1 MKKGSL
7 LLPEN
12 DLQLKTKTIRKSFFN
27 ANDKNEVAKSINNNT
42 AKVDKIAKAFTA
54 GTGITPE
61 TQPDGAAYRLES
73 LDPTL
78 NISTWGDMD
87 YTIYKD
93 LYRQPV
99 NQTVQKYTVYYSH
112 GRTGH
117 QMFQTEIAK
126 LSSNEP
132 RARQK
137 TVNVKFLVDTKGSS
151 FAMQWANT
159 TVDTNTLLEIS
170 GVNNIAKAIEYATF
184 YGDSD
189 LAAQDGE
196 GLEFDGLEKLM
207 DEHNKID
214 MRGTSLTPQ
223 ALNLAAV
230 KIGQGFGI
238 ATDAYMPIGVKAD
251 FVNEHL
257 AAQRILQPNSAGN
270 GMQVGFDVARFISAR
285 GNINLHG
292 STIMDLDKKLDLD
305 QVPDQNAPAAPKVT
319 TKVNTGTEGKFLAD
333 DKKDKNGNVVLNKEV
348 GTDVKYRVVAVGN
361 KDSLPSD
368 VVTAHIANATDTV
381 ELTIQPNRLVASLP
395 DYIAVYKQS
404 DVPGDDQFWLVGR
417 VAISKMQGDSIKFV
431 DDGSTIPGTGDVFV
445 LENKPETV
453 RYLEFSNGILKFPL
467 AITTTA
473 TNFALIWYGC
483 LQVTFP
489 KRIVLLKNVLYNSNA
504 SSIPSSVIEG

>member
-1 MKKGSL
+1 MYIL
-7 LLPEN
+7 TE
-12 DLQLKTKTIRKSFFN
+12 QLKAKTVRKSYFT
-27 ANDKNEVAKSINNNT
+27 ANSKLAKSINDNSNHY
-42 AKVDKIAKAFTA
+42 DQISKAFEA
-54 GTGITPE
+54 GTGITPA

-117 QMFQTEIAK
+117 QMFQPEIAK

-132 RARQK
+132 KARQK

-189 LAAQDGE
+189 LAQQDGE

-207 DEHNKID
+207 DEHNKVD

-230 KIGQGFGI
+230 KIGRGFGV
-238 ATDAYMPIGVKAD
+238 ATDAYMPVNIKAD
-251 FVNEHL
+251 FINEHL
-257 AAQRILQPNSAGN
+257 GAQRILQPNTAGN
-270 GMQVGFDVARFISAR
+270 GMQVGFDITRFISAR
-285 GNINLHG
+285 GSINLHG

-305 QVPDQNAPAAPKVT
+305 STPDENAPAAPQLAASVA
-319 TKVNTGTEGKFLAD
+319 TGTDGKFLAD
-333 DKKDKNGNVVLNKEV
+333 DRKDQNGNVVLSKEV
-348 GTDVKYRVVAVGN
+348 GKALNYRVVAVGTH
-361 KDSLPSD
+361 DSLPSD
-368 VVTAHIANATDTV
+368 VVTATPANATDSV
-381 ELTIQPNRLVASLP
+381 KLTITLNRLVSAIP
-395 DYIAVYKQS
+395 DYVAIYRQS
-404 DVPGDDQFWLVGR
+404 DVPGDDDFWLVGR
-417 VAISKMQGDSIKFV
+417 VAISKLQNGTIEFV
-431 DDGSTIPGTGDVFV
+431 DNNDTIPGTGDVFV
-445 LENKPETV
+445 IENKPETV
-453 RYLEFSNGILKFPL
+453 RYLEFAPLMRFPL

-473 TNFALIWYGC
+473 TNFAMIWYGA
-483 LQVTFP
+483 LQLTYP
-489 KRIVLLKNVLYNSNA
+489 KRCVQLHNTLYNSNA
-504 SSIPSSVIEG
+504 SSIPASITEG

>member
-1 MKKGSL
+1 MYIL
-7 LLPEN
+7 TE
-12 DLQLKTKTIRKSFFN
+12 QLKAKTVRKSFFQS
-27 ANDKNEVAKSINNNT
+27 KEGIAKSINENT
-42 AKVDKIAKAFTA
+42 NHLDTIKKAFEA
-54 GTGITPE
+54 GTGITPA

-93 LYRQPV
+93 LYKQPV

-117 QMFQTEIAK
+117 QMFQPEIAK

-132 RARQK
+132 KARQK

-170 GVNNIAKAIEYATF
+170 GINNIAKAIEYATF

-207 DEHNKID
+207 DEHNKVD

-230 KIGQGFGI
+230 KIGRGFGV
-238 ATDAYMPIGVKAD
+238 ATDAYMPVNIKAD
-251 FVNEHL
+251 FINEHL
-257 AAQRILQPNSAGN
+257 GAQRILQPNTAGN
-270 GMQVGFDVARFISAR
+270 GMQVGFDIQRFISAR
-285 GNINLHG
+285 GDIQLHG

-305 QVPDQNAPAAPKVT
+305 ATPDENAPAAPKAEATVA
-319 TKVNTGTEGKFLAD
+319 TGTDGKFLAE

-348 GTDVKYRVVAVGN
+348 GKDLKYRVVAVGTH
-361 KDSLPSD
+361 DSIPSD
-368 VVTAHIANATDTV
+368 VVTAKPANATDTV
-381 ELTIQPNRLVASLP
+381 TIKVTLNRLVSSIP
-395 DYIAVYKQS
+395 DYVAIYRAS
-404 DVPGDDQFWLVGR
+404 DVPGEEDFWLVGR
-417 VAISKMQGDSIKFV
+417 VPVSKMQNGVIEFKDNNDV
-431 DDGSTIPGTGDVFV
+431 IPGTGDVFV
-445 LENKPETV
+445 IENKPETV
-453 RYLEFSNGILKFPL
+453 RYLEFAPIMRFPL
-467 AITTTA
+467 AITSTSV
-473 TNFALIWYGC
+473 NFALLWYGA
-483 LQVTFP
+483 LQLTYP
-489 KRIVLLKNVLYNSNA
+489 KRCVKLSNVLYNSSA
-504 SSIPSSVIEG
+504 SSIPASVVEG

>member
-1 MKKGSL
+1 M
-7 LLPEN
+7 PE
-12 DLQLKTKTIRKSFFN
+12 QTEKSVLKAKTVRKSFFN
-27 ANDKNEVAKSINNNT
+27 ANEDNEVAKSINANSN
-42 AKVDKIAKAFTA
+42 KVDKIAKAFEA

-93 LYRQPV
+93 LYRQPI

-207 DEHNKID
+207 DPHNKID

-230 KIGQGFGI
+230 KIGQGFGV

-257 AAQRILQPNSAGN
+257 GAQRILQPNTAGN
-270 GMQVGFDVARFISAR
+270 GMQVGFDIQRFISAR
-285 GNINLHG
+285 GDIALHG

-319 TKVNTGTEGKFLAD
+319 ANVKTGTDGKFLAE

-348 GTDVKYRVVAVGN
+348 GATLEYRVVAVGN
-361 KDSLPSD
+361 KDSIPSD
-368 VVTAHIANATDTV
+368 VVTATVNNATDTV
-381 ELTIQPNRLVASLP
+381 EIDVQPNRLVASLP
-395 DYIAVYKQS
+395 DYIAVYRKS

-417 VAISKMQGDSIKFV
+417 VAVSKMEGDTIKFV
-431 DDGSTIPGTGDVFV
+431 DDGSKIPGTGDVFV

-453 RYLEFSNGILKFPL
+453 RYLEFAPLLRFPL

-473 TNFALIWYGC
+473 TNFALLWYGA
-483 LQVTFP
+483 LQLTYP
-489 KRIVLLKNVLYNSNA
+489 KRCVQLFNILYNSNA
-504 SSIPSSVIEG
+504 DSIPSSVVEG

>member
-1 MKKGSL
+1 MYIL
-7 LLPEN
+7 TE
-12 DLQLKTKTIRKSFFN
+12 QLKAKTVRKSYFTDN
-27 ANDKNEVAKSINNNT
+27 SEIAKSINDNSNHY
-42 AKVDKIAKAFTA
+42 DQISKAFEA
-54 GTGITPE
+54 GTGITPA

-117 QMFQTEIAK
+117 QMFQPEIAK

-132 RARQK
+132 KARQK

-170 GVNNIAKAIEYATF
+170 GVNTIAKAIEYATF

-189 LAAQDGE
+189 LAQQDGE

-207 DEHNKID
+207 DEHNKVD

-230 KIGQGFGI
+230 KIGRGFGV
-238 ATDAYMPIGVKAD
+238 ATDAYMPVNIKAD
-251 FVNEHL
+251 FINEHL
-257 AAQRILQPNSAGN
+257 GAQRILQPNTAGN
-270 GMQVGFDVARFISAR
+270 GMQVGFDITRFISAR
-285 GNINLHG
+285 GSINLHG

-305 QVPDQNAPAAPKVT
+305 STPDENAPAAPQLKASVA
-319 TKVNTGTEGKFLAD
+319 TGTDGKFLAD
-333 DKKDKNGNVVLNKEV
+333 DRKDKNGNVVLSKEV
-348 GTDVKYRVVAVGN
+348 GKDLKYRVVAVGTH
-361 KDSLPSD
+361 DSLPSD
-368 VVTAHIANATDTV
+368 VVTATPANATDSV
-381 ELTIQPNRLVASLP
+381 KLTITLNRLVSAIP
-395 DYIAVYKQS
+395 DYVAIYRQS
-404 DVPGDDQFWLVGR
+404 DVPGDDDFWLVGR
-417 VAISKMQGDSIKFV
+417 VAISKLQNGTIEFV
-431 DDGSTIPGTGDVFV
+431 DNNDTIPGTGDVFV
-445 LENKPETV
+445 IENKPETV
-453 RYLEFSNGILKFPL
+453 RYLEFAPLMKFPL

-473 TNFALIWYGC
+473 TNFAMIWYGS
-483 LQVTFP
+483 LQLTFP
-489 KRIVLLKNVLYNSNA
+489 RRACLLRNVLYNSNA
-504 SSIPSSVIEG
+504 SSIPASITEG

>member
-1 MKKGSL
+1 M
-7 LLPEN
+7 PTE
-12 DLQLKTKTIRKSFFN
+12 LKAKQPRKSFFN
-27 ANDKNEVAKSINNNT
+27 ADEKTNKIAKSINGNKNKYDT
-42 AKVDKIAKAFTA
+42 ITKAFEA
-54 GTGITPE
+54 GTGITPA

-112 GRTGH
+112 GRSGH
-117 QMFQTEIAK
+117 QMFQPEIAK

-132 RARQK
+132 KARQK

-151 FAMQWANT
+151 FALQWANT
-159 TVDTNTLLEIS
+159 TVDTDTLLEIS

-207 DEHNKID
+207 DDHNKID
-214 MRGTSLTPQ
+214 MHGSSLTPQ

-230 KIGQGFGI
+230 KIGQGFGV

-257 AAQRILQPNSAGN
+257 GAQRILQPNTAGD
-270 GMQVGFDVARFISAR
+270 GMQVGFDIARFISAR

-305 QVPDQNAPAAPKVT
+305 STPDENAPAAPTATATVA
-319 TKVNTGTEGKFLAD
+319 TGTDGKFLAD
-333 DKKDKNGNVVLNKEV
+333 DKKDKDGQAVLNKEV
-348 GTDVKYRVVAVGN
+348 GKALNYRVVAVGN
-361 KDSLPSD
+361 HDSIPSD
-368 VVTAHIANATDTV
+368 VVTATPNNATDTV
-381 ELTIQPNRLVASLP
+381 DIKVTLNRLVSTIP
-395 DYIAVYKQS
+395 DYVAIYRQS
-404 DVPGDDQFWLVGR
+404 DVPGDDTYFLIGR
-417 VAISKMQGDSIKFV
+417 VPVSKLQ
-431 DDGSTIPGTGDVFV
+431 DGVLEFKDNNDVIPGTADVFV
-445 LENKPETV
+445 LENKPNTV
-453 RYLEFSNGILKFPL
+453 RYLEFAPIMKFPL

-473 TNFALIWYGC
+473 TNFAMLWYGA
-483 LQVTFP
+483 LQLTFP
-489 KRIVLLKNVLYNSNA
+489 KRVCLLKNVLYNSNA
-504 SSIPSSVIEG
+504 KSIPELIEG

>member
-1 MKKGSL
+1 M
-7 LLPEN
+7 
-12 DLQLKTKTIRKSFFN
+12 LKTKSVKKSFFTADPVKDSKGN
-27 ANDKNEVAKSINNNT
+27 SVEPIAKSINNNSEQ
-42 AKVDKIAKAFTA
+42 KDKIVKAFTA
-54 GTGITPE
+54 GTGITPA

-207 DEHNKID
+207 DPHNKID
-214 MRGTSLTPQ
+214 LRGGSLTPQ

-230 KIGQGFGI
+230 KIGQGFGV
-238 ATDAYMPIGVKAD
+238 ATDAYMPIGIKAD

-257 AAQRILQPNSAGN
+257 AAQRILQPNPQGS
-270 GMQVGFDVARFISAR
+270 GMQVGMDIQRFISAR
-285 GNINLHG
+285 GSIALHG

-319 TKVNTGTEGKFLAD
+319 ATVKTGNAGKFLAD
-333 DKKDKNGNVVLNKEV
+333 DKKDKNGKVVLSKEV
-348 GTDVKYRVVAVGN
+348 GKTVSYRVVAVGN

-368 VVTAHIANATDTV
+368 VVTATIGNATDTV
-381 ELTIQPNRLVASLP
+381 ELDVQPNRLVSSLP

-404 DVPGDDQFWLVGR
+404 DVPGDDQFWLIGR
-417 VAISKMQGDSIKFV
+417 VAISKMQGETIKFV
-431 DDGSTIPGTGDVFV
+431 DDGSTIPGTGDVFII
-445 LENKPETV
+445 ENKPETV
-453 RYLEFSNGILKFPL
+453 RYLEFAPMMKFPL

-473 TNFALIWYGC
+473 TNFAILWYGA
-483 LQVTFP
+483 LQLTYPRRCVELTG
-489 KRIVLLKNVLYNSNA
+489 VLYNSTA
-504 SSIPSSVIEG
+504 DSIPASIVEG

>member
-1 MKKGSL
+1 MYIL
-7 LLPEN
+7 TE
-12 DLQLKTKTIRKSFFN
+12 QLKAKTVRKSFFQS
-27 ANDKNEVAKSINNNT
+27 KEGIAKSINENT
-42 AKVDKIAKAFTA
+42 NHVDAIKKAFEA
-54 GTGITPE
+54 GTGITPA

-93 LYRQPV
+93 LYKQPV

-117 QMFQTEIAK
+117 QMFQPEIAK

-132 RARQK
+132 KARQK

-170 GVNNIAKAIEYATF
+170 GINNIAKAIEYATF

-207 DEHNKID
+207 DEHNKVD

-230 KIGQGFGI
+230 KIGRGFGV
-238 ATDAYMPIGVKAD
+238 ATDAYMPVNIKAD
-251 FVNEHL
+251 FINEHL
-257 AAQRILQPNSAGN
+257 GAQRILQPNTAGN
-270 GMQVGFDVARFISAR
+270 GMQVGFDIQRFISAR
-285 GNINLHG
+285 GDIQLHG

-305 QVPDQNAPAAPKVT
+305 ATPDENAPAAPKAEATVA
-319 TKVNTGTEGKFLAD
+319 TGTDGKFLAD
-333 DKKDKNGNVVLNKEV
+333 DKKDKNDNVVLSKEV
-348 GTDVKYRVVAVGN
+348 GRDLKYRVVAVGTH
-361 KDSLPSD
+361 DSIPSD
-368 VVTAHIANATDTV
+368 VVTAKPANATDTV
-381 ELTIQPNRLVASLP
+381 TVKVTLNRLVSSVP
-395 DYIAVYKQS
+395 DYVAIYRQS
-404 DVPGDDQFWLVGR
+404 DVPGEEDFWLVGR
-417 VAISKMQGDSIKFV
+417 VPVSKMQNGVIEFKDNN
-431 DDGSTIPGTGDVFV
+431 DTIPGTGDVFV
-445 LENKPETV
+445 IENKPETV
-453 RYLEFSNGILKFPL
+453 RYLEFAPIMRFPL
-467 AITTTA
+467 AITTTSV
-473 TNFALIWYGC
+473 NFALLWYGS
-483 LQVTFP
+483 LQLTFP
-489 KRIVLLKNVLYNSNA
+489 RRVCLLRNVLYNSNA
-504 SSIPSSVIEG
+504 SSIPSSIIEG